1 MRAACAPW
9 GSSRD
14 KTNGPT
20 RQGKQ
25 THQWQACARQCVATA
40 EARLLADA
48 PRPRRAHR
56 WRERLALRGLC
67 RAVGV
72 RLTGLWPCR
81 VGRGAACPDA
91 CQVRV
96 PPRPT
101 AVVRRRLEADAEAL
115 GSVVPT
121 RAHQPWLGSAM
132 DATPRPVR
140 ACPVGERRRARAQ
153 ARWAKLPRVYQEP
166 ATCHTAPDDAATGVM
181 PAERP
186 QAMTQQAR
194 HTHPIERV
202 TTTLRP
208 RVSRLGREPRSC
220 STTLAP
226 HIGASQYF
234 MGYDHL
240 TRATA
245 AALPG

>member
-25 THQWQACARQCVATA
+25 THQCQACARQCVATA

-48 PRPRRAHR
+48 P
-56 WRERLALRGLC
+56 
-67 RAVGV
+67 
-72 RLTGLWPCR
+72 
-81 VGRGAACPDA
+81 
-91 CQVRV
+91 
-96 PPRPT
+96 
-101 AVVRRRLEADAEAL
+101 
-115 GSVVPT
+115 
-121 RAHQPWLGSAM
+121 
-132 DATPRPVR
+132 
-140 ACPVGERRRARAQ
+140 
-153 ARWAKLPRVYQEP
+153 
-166 ATCHTAPDDAATGVM
+166 CHTPLDDAAAGLM